1 MKWLKGAPVMS
12 GMNMYY
18 VYYLLS
24 IRFFPRKTGPL
35 CHNSNCLRGDV
46 KGYTGKCTKYFIDM
60 HYQPGRLFQM
70 YKWWIHL
77 APFRKFFYGFQRIFK
92 HPFFCGLSI
101 CIWFCSGFVQSAILI
116 ATTKEGNVL
125 LSKYFLNHIDT
136 FVYIIMDTQ
145 LTGNKQHNPPLYLP
159 GLGSRLPHKL
169 TQGFSSSSTPTCP
182 LFEPLFHIF
191 TNNLR
196 KVPFRI
202 LKPSAPWALS
212 NWTQKIIEISSVF
225 WGTAR
230 LSRRKGL
237 GELVHSPRHRSE
249 LLETSI
255 FKK

>member
-1 MKWLKGAPVMS
+1 MS
-12 GMNMYY
+12 
-18 VYYLLS
+18 S
-24 IRFFPRKTGPL
+24 
-35 CHNSNCLRGDV
+35 
-46 KGYTGKCTKYFIDM
+46 
-60 HYQPGRLFQM
+60 YQN
-70 YKWWIHL
+70 
-77 APFRKFFYGFQRIFK
+77 IF
-92 HPFFCGLSI
+92 LI
-101 CIWFCSGFVQSAILI
+101 ILI
-116 ATTKEGNVL
+116 
-125 LSKYFLNHIDT
+125 T

-196 KVPFRI
+196 KVQFRI

-212 NWTQKIIEISSVF
+212 NWTRKIIEISSVF

-237 GELVHSPRHRSE
+237 GELVSSPRSK
-249 LLETSI
+249 LLDI
-255 FKK
+255 FKKSYYIWVYWWLVFFQFCDLVAMRLLHSGTRLTGPLASMDLGRR

>member
-1 MKWLKGAPVMS
+1 MSLTRGTNWPPWLKKRHVT
-12 GMNMYY
+12 N
-18 VYYLLS
+18 
-24 IRFFPRKTGPL
+24 TGP
-35 CHNSNCLRGDV
+35 NR
-46 KGYTGKCTKYFIDM
+46 
-60 HYQPGRLFQM
+60 
-70 YKWWIHL
+70 
-77 APFRKFFYGFQRIFK
+77 PFRCLDIQAPI
-92 HPFFCGLSI
+92 FCGLSI
-101 CIWFCSGFVQSAILI
+101 CIWFCLGSVQSVILI
-116 ATTKEGNVL
+116 ATTKEGNIL
-125 LSKYFLNHIDT
+125 LSKCFLLHHYCLHHHGHPQNQHDNA
-136 FVYIIMDTQ
+136 Q

-169 TQGFSSSSTPTCP
+169 TEGFSSSSTPTCP

-196 KVPFRI
+196 KVQFRI

-212 NWTQKIIEISSVF
+212 NWTRKIIEISSVF

-255 FKK
+255 FKKSFYIWFFGGFVFLQFHDLVVMQLLHPGTQLTGRLASLDLAKR

>member
-1 MKWLKGAPVMS
+1 MS
-12 GMNMYY
+12 
-18 VYYLLS
+18 S
-24 IRFFPRKTGPL
+24 
-35 CHNSNCLRGDV
+35 
-46 KGYTGKCTKYFIDM
+46 
-60 HYQPGRLFQM
+60 YQN
-70 YKWWIHL
+70 
-77 APFRKFFYGFQRIFK
+77 IF
-92 HPFFCGLSI
+92 LI
-101 CIWFCSGFVQSAILI
+101 ILI
-116 ATTKEGNVL
+116 
-125 LSKYFLNHIDT
+125 T

-169 TQGFSSSSTPTCP
+169 AEGFSSSSTPTCP

-196 KVPFRI
+196 KVQFRI

-212 NWTQKIIEISSVF
+212 NWTRKIIEISSVF

-249 LLETSI
+249 LLDTSI
-255 FKK
+255 FKKSFYIWFFGGLVFLQFHDLVVMQLLHPGTRLTGPLASMDLAKR